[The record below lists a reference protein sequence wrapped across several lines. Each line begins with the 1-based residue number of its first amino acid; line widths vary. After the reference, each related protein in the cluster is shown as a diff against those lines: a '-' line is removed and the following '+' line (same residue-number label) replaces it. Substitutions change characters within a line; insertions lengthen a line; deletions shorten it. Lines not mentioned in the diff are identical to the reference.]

1 MDAYTLITFVHF
13 MFQENTTTSSVI
25 GAVQNLGQVVMES
38 ANSPVD
44 QTRANLNTTAVILDS
59 IANYVQTQRGS
70 NITRAIVRCLCTNNI
85 TIKTCSCP
93 YAYADCKRIGANC

>member
-1 MDAYTLITFVHF
+1 MDVHTVITFVHF

-70 NITRAIVRCLCTNNI
+70 NFARDIVRCLFTNF

-93 YAYADCKRIGANC
+93 YAHADCKRISANC